1 MAIYPYIYIYIY
13 IYIYTDR
20 VGFMVKN
27 FENNLLIYLIRR
39 VL

>member
-1 MAIYPYIYIYIY
+1 MAIYPYIYIY

>member
-1 MAIYPYIYIYIY
+1 MAIYPYIY

-39 VL
+39 EL

>member
-1 MAIYPYIYIYIY
+1 MAIYPYIYIY

-20 VGFMVKN
+20 VGFLVKN

>member
-1 MAIYPYIYIYIY
+1 MAIYP
-13 IYIYTDR
+13 YIYTDR